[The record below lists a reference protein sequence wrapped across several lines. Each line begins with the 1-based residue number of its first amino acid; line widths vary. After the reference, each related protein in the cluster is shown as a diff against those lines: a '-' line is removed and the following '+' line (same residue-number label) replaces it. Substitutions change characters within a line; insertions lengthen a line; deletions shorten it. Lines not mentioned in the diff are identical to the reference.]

1 MAKTKLRKFAAEIT
15 SCERCPRLRG
25 YCATLPARRSFEHER
40 YWRKPVPSFGS
51 STPQL
56 LVVGLAPAAHGANR
70 TGRMFTGDRSGE
82 WLYRALYRAGFA
94 NQPTSTHANDGLEL
108 IEARVCAT
116 AHCAPPDNKPTPEE
130 IANCEPYLA
139 QELAR
144 PSVRVI
150 VALGQIAFH
159 VVWRNIARAE
169 RRPHFKHGLEINLP
183 HRAQTLILSYHPSQ
197 QNTFTKRLTEPMFD
211 AVFSLSRA
219 RCQQPKNFKHLRSTT
234 LDVLQ
239 PSVVP
244 E

>member
-1 MAKTKLRKFAAEIT
+1 M
-15 SCERCPRLRG
+15 
-25 YCATLPARRSFEHER
+25 PARRSFEHET

-51 STPQL
+51 NAPRL

-94 NQPTSTHANDGLEL
+94 NQTTSTHAEDGLEL
-108 IEARVCAT
+108 IDARVCAT

-139 QELAR
+139 EELAL

-150 VALGQIAFH
+150 IALGQIAYH
-159 VVWRNIARAE
+159 AVWRITAPTD
-169 RRPHFKHGLEINLP
+169 RRPDFKHGLEINLP
-183 HRAQTLILSYHPSQ
+183 DRKQTLILSYHPSQ

-211 AVFSLSRA
+211 AVFSLSRT
-219 RCQQPKNFKHLRSTT
+219 RCEHPKNFKHLRSPT
-234 LDVLQ
+234 LNVLQ
-239 PSVVP
+239 PPVVP